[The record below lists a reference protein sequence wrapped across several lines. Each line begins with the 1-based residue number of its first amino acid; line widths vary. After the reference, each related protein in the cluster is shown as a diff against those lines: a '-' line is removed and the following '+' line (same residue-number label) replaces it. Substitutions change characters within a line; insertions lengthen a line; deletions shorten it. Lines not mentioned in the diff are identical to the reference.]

1 MLPVFN
7 PPQPQAQSAS
17 SRSVVRPALAGGIV
31 GAVIASAVLGAALVA
46 TRRDNNARSTTAA
59 VVASPAVD
67 RNTVSAAAPVSL
79 GSALPIRDV
88 LTKVEPAVVSVN
100 TRGFDPNGFFG
111 VDPQQGAGTGIVLTA
126 DGYVLTNN
134 HVIDGAQQIKV
145 TFADRKVRTAQVVG
159 RDATHDVAIIKVD
172 GAKNLPIA
180 VLGSSKALQ
189 VGDPVVAIGNAL
201 ALPGG
206 PTVTTGIVSA
216 LERTIDG
223 DTNKLEGLVQ
233 TDAAINPG
241 NSGGPLVNSAGE
253 VVGMNTAIL
262 RNTNNIGFAIAV
274 DRIKPIVDKIRRG
287 EATQGGPRTFLG
299 VSTQTMSTQLKDQY
313 GLNTDRGALVVQV
326 TPGSPAENAGL
337 RPGDIITKFGGAA
350 ITSNEQLGGEVRK
363 RKSGDKAS
371 TTWLRGTQST
381 TADVT
386 LGSARTV
393 VEG

>member
-1 MLPVFN
+1 M
-7 PPQPQAQSAS
+7 
-17 SRSVVRPALAGGIV
+17 
-31 GAVIASAVLGAALVA
+31 
-46 TRRDNNARSTTAA
+46 
-59 VVASPAVD
+59 
-67 RNTVSAAAPVSL
+67 SL